1 MFGTSKKSNYG
12 HASYEVTRFYYKTK
26 SSASIHISLM
36 IELCKL
42 KVFFHI
48 FLEGRDCDYYFLDE
62 MVDGIDEIFRDFLRS
77 RKMSK

>member
-1 MFGTSKKSNYG
+1 
-12 HASYEVTRFYYKTK
+12 
-26 SSASIHISLM
+26 M